1 MSLQA
6 LTLTDSRIAASQPH
20 VLHLV
25 FTITAG
31 APTQLLTKNLPPVIF
46 GVAAGDFTQAAVNA
60 LLAKDS
66 NGDDLSASSTAEID
80 TTVAFGST
88 AMGVDAFGFV
98 ISCDGQIDD
107 VLGME
112 ATLYDAEQDN
122 FVPKAASLPDTLTE
136 GLFITPA
143 GNLAGRVIPTGL
155 DAETGYLSL
164 KIYFYSK

>member
-6 LTLTDSRIAASQPH
+6 LTLANSRLAASQPQA
-20 VLHLV
+20 LKLV
-25 FTITAG
+25 FKITAG
-31 APTQLLTKNLPPVIF
+31 APSQLLTKNLPPVIF
-46 GVAAGDFTQAAVNA
+46 GTAEGDFTQAAVNA

-66 NGDDLSASSTAEID
+66 SGDDLSATSTSEID

-98 ISCDGQIDD
+98 IACDGQVDN

-122 FVPKAASLPDTLTE
+122 FVPKVAALPDTLTE
-136 GLFITPA
+136 GLLITPA

-155 DAETGYLSL
+155 DAETGYLAIT
-164 KIYFYSK
+164 IYFYSK

>member
-1 MSLQA
+1 LKIPD
-6 LTLTDSRIAASQPH
+6 LLLHSRTF
-20 VLHLV
+20 LHLV

-66 NGDDLSASSTAEID
+66 TGADLSATSTAEID

-98 ISCDGQIDD
+98 ISCAGQIDD

-122 FVPKAASLPDTLTE
+122 FVPKGRFASQ
-136 GLFITPA
+136 
-143 GNLAGRVIPTGL
+143 
-155 DAETGYLSL
+155 
-164 KIYFYSK
+164 YFDSRSACHSSW